1 MFKTASLSL
10 RRSVRRA
17 GTLMFAVLCM
27 LPAVMSGAAH
37 AGDESPLMPHYT
49 LDTSWPKLPL
59 PDNWALGLIGGIFVD
74 SRDHM
79 FIYHSPSLIPR
90 YALSAAAVPKRGK
103 CCIAA
108 PPVIEF
114 DKDGNVVRAWG
125 GPGEGYDW
133 PSAEHGLYV
142 DYKGNIWLGGSQ
154 TRPGKDGEPPDGMV
168 LKFSPEGK
176 FLMQIGGRGPSKGSR
191 DTTQLSGA
199 ANFFVVPE
207 DNEVYIADG
216 YGNHRV
222 IVFDADTGAF
232 KRQWGAY
239 GKPPT
244 DDDIGPYDPKAPPAH
259 QFRIAHCIR
268 VSKDGLVYVCDRL
281 NNRIQVFKKD
291 GTFVTEWIYD
301 KDTLQSGSVGA
312 IAFWPDADQTILG
325 INDMGNSQ
333 VRFVRRSDGEV
344 LGTFGNYGTWAGELM
359 RPHEVAFDSHG
370 NLYTSEDYRVQKFT
384 ASGGP
389 PLK

>member
-1 MFKTASLSL
+1 MLKIVLAHTRRLTILSAAVLSL
-10 RRSVRRA
+10 I
-17 GTLMFAVLCM
+17 
-27 LPAVMSGAAH
+27 PAAH
-37 AGDESPLMPHYT
+37 AADAAPAMPKYT
-49 LDTSWPKLPL
+49 IDTSFPKLPL
-59 PDNWALGLIGGIFVD
+59 PDNWTFGLIGGIFVD
-74 SRDHM
+74 SRDHL

-90 YALSAAAVPKRGK
+90 YALSAAATPKRGK

-108 PPVIEF
+108 PHVVEF
-114 DKDGNVVRAWG
+114 DKAGNVVRGWG
-125 GPGEGYDW
+125 GPGQGYDW
-133 PSAEHGLYV
+133 PNSEHGLYV
-142 DYKGNIWLGGSQ
+142 DDKGNIWLGGSQ
-154 TRPGKDGEPPDGMV
+154 TRPGQNGESPDGMV

-222 IVFDADTGAF
+222 IVFDADTGKF

-244 DDDIGPYDPKAPPAH
+244 DNDIGAYDPSAPPAQ
-259 QFRIAHCIR
+259 QFRIAHCVR
-268 VSKDGLVYVCDRL
+268 VSKDGFVYVCDRL

-291 GTFVTEWIYD
+291 GTYVAEWIYD
-301 KDTLQSGSVGA
+301 KETLQSGSVGA
-312 IAFWPDADQTILG
+312 IAFWPDAKQTILG

-333 VRFVRRSDGEV
+333 VRFVNRADGKV
-344 LGTFGNYGTWAGELM
+344 IGTFGWYGSWAGELM
-359 RPHEVAFDSHG
+359 RPHEVAFDSEG

-384 ASGGP
+384 RAGGP

>member
-1 MFKTASLSL
+1 MGISMRTIVACHLAAL
-10 RRSVRRA
+10 A
-17 GTLMFAVLCM
+17 LALIAFAPVTQ
-27 LPAVMSGAAH
+27 AA
-37 AGDESPLMPHYT
+37 DQMMPEYKI
-49 LDTSWPKLPL
+49 DTSFPKLPL
-59 PDNWALGLIGGIFVD
+59 PNNWTFGLIGGIFVD
-74 SRDHM
+74 ARDHL
-79 FIYHSPSLIPR
+79 FIYHSPSEIPR
-90 YALSAAAVPKRGK
+90 YALSAAQMPKRGK

-108 PPVIEF
+108 PHVVEF
-114 DKDGNVVRAWG
+114 DKQGNVVRSFG

-133 PSAEHGLYV
+133 PSSEHGLYV
-142 DYKGNIWLGGSQ
+142 DDKGNIWLGGSR
-154 TRPGKDGEPPDGMV
+154 TRPGQNGEQPDGMV

-216 YGNHRV
+216 YGNHRI
-222 IVFDADTGAF
+222 IVFDAETGKF

-244 DDDIGPYDPKAPPAH
+244 DDDIGAYDPKAPPAH
-259 QFRIAHCIR
+259 QFRIAHCVR

-291 GTFVTEWIYD
+291 GTYLTEWIYD
-301 KDTLQSGSVGA
+301 KETLQSGSVGA
-312 IAFWPDADQTILG
+312 IAFWPDAKQTLLG

-333 VRFVRRSDGEV
+333 VRFVNRADGKV
-344 LGTFGNYGTWAGELM
+344 VGTFGWYGSWAGELM
-359 RPHEVAFDSHG
+359 RPHEVAFDSEG
-370 NLYTSEDYRVQKFT
+370 NLYTSEDWRVQKFT
-384 ASGGP
+384 RSGGP
-389 PLK
+389 AVK

>member
-1 MFKTASLSL
+1 MRTTAARYL
-10 RRSVRRA
+10 A
-17 GTLMFAVLCM
+17 TLALAFIAFMPVTQAADPM
-27 LPAVMSGAAH
+27 MPA
-37 AGDESPLMPHYT
+37 YKI
-49 LDTSWPKLPL
+49 DTSFPKLPL
-59 PDNWALGLIGGIFVD
+59 PNNWTFGLIGGIFVD
-74 SRDHM
+74 ARDHL
-79 FIYHSPSLIPR
+79 FIYHSPSEIPR
-90 YALSAAAVPKRGK
+90 YALSAAQTPKRGK

-108 PPVIEF
+108 PHVVEF
-114 DKDGNVVRAWG
+114 DKQGNVVRSFG

-133 PSAEHGLYV
+133 PSSEHGLYV
-142 DYKGNIWLGGSQ
+142 DYKGNIWLGGSR
-154 TRPGKDGEPPDGMV
+154 TRPGQNGEQPDGMV

-222 IVFDADTGAF
+222 IVFDAETGKF

-244 DDDIGPYDPKAPPAH
+244 DDDIGAYDPKAPPAL
-259 QFRIAHCIR
+259 QFRIAHCVR

-291 GTFVTEWIYD
+291 GTYVTEWIYD
-301 KDTLQSGSVGA
+301 KETLQSGSVGA
-312 IAFWPDADQTILG
+312 IAFWPDAKQTLLG

-333 VRFVRRSDGEV
+333 VRFVNRADGKV
-344 LGTFGNYGTWAGELM
+344 VGTFGWYGSWAGELM
-359 RPHEVAFDSHG
+359 RPHEVAFDSEG
-370 NLYTSEDYRVQKFT
+370 NLYTSEDWRVQKFT
-384 ASGGP
+384 RIGGP
-389 PLK
+389 AVK